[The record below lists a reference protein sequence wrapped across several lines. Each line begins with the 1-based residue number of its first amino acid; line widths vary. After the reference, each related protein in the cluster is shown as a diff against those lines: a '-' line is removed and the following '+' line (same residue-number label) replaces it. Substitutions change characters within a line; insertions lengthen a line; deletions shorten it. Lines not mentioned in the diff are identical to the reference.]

1 MAKKTID
8 LNELIA
14 NKEEF
19 YKKLDLYERKVLD
32 NYKRR
37 KIEVT
42 FSLNDQVY
50 DCSLANLITQM
61 ILFIP
66 FVNLNEIPSNN
77 FVILDKIKNFN
88 KNTLIGYFNDIISH
102 SINDLEVTD
111 KEYFDKLNISIKESI
126 NHLSDLSGKFNV
138 YSGSTITLHDLINL
152 YSENERF
159 KELVDEEVPSGLDFS
174 EIEDFVNNEFKEL
187 MSILETE
194 ETCFKSYFNAKTGIN
209 QKQFKEI
216 VSKIALKADLDGNLI
231 PYVIQ
236 ANYLKGL
243 NNIVDFFIVSILARK
258 ALITSHKRVK
268 DSGYLTRKLSLLQ
281 MDTFLSKEDDC
292 QTDEYVEVLIDS
304 KDTAKRYNLRYF
316 LNEKEDCLERFD
328 FKLHENLIGQ
338 TLKFR
343 SPIKCKCKDGNVCR
357 TCYGDLA
364 NVNNDIHIGILAV
377 LELTEQLTQKL
388 LSAKHLQTTKSDVID
403 WPKEMLEYFIVDK
416 GFIYIDSE
424 KEKSG
429 GFIVI
434 DDEDIDR
441 EDEDN
446 NLVVSKFSIKTRL
459 GNEIEITPPI
469 KLVVSKTIEELIDN
483 NPVRDSN
490 NKINMSIK
498 SLCAIEDAIFNFNLE
513 NNELS
518 TSLQAII
525 DLIESADHLGITNI
539 DEMANKFLELLNEG
553 DINLN
558 AVHAELI
565 LRELCRDASDLTKK
579 PERYDNEENYEI
591 LKVSDGIFQSP
602 SSAVSLSF
610 EHLKKQIQSP
620 DLYDKNGVSILDDLY
635 FN

>member
-1 MAKKTID
+1 MAKKTIN

-19 YKKLDLYERKVLD
+19 YKKLKLYESKVLD
-32 NYKRR
+32 QYKRR

-42 FSLNDQVY
+42 FSLNDEVY
-50 DCSLANLITQM
+50 ECSLANLITQM

-66 FVNLNEIPSNN
+66 FVNLGEIPSNN

-88 KNTLIGYFNDIISH
+88 KNNLIGYFNDIINH
-102 SINDLEVTD
+102 VINELEITD
-111 KEYFDKLNISIKESI
+111 KKYYDELNVSIKESI

-138 YSGSTITLHDLINL
+138 YSGSTITLHDLVNL

-159 KELVDEEVPSGLDFS
+159 KELVDQEVPNGLDFS
-174 EIEDFVNNEFKEL
+174 EIEEFVNKEFDEL
-187 MSILETE
+187 MDILEVE
-194 ETCFKSYFNAKTGIN
+194 DTCFRPYFNAKTGIN
-209 QKQFKEI
+209 RKQFKEI
-216 VSKIALKADLDGNLI
+216 ISTIALKADLDGNLI
-231 PYVIQ
+231 PYCIQ

-243 NNIVDFFIVSILARK
+243 NNITDFFIVSILARK

-268 DSGYLTRKLSLLQ
+268 DSGYLTRKLSLLLI
-281 MDTFLSKEDDC
+281 DSFLSEEDDC
-292 QTDEYVEVLIDS
+292 GTDEYTEVLIDS

-316 LNEKEDCLERFD
+316 LNEDEECLEKFD
-328 FKLHENLIGQ
+328 MKLHENLIGQ

-343 SPIKCKCKDGNVCR
+343 SPIKCKCKDGKICH
-357 TCYGDLA
+357 TCYGDLS
-364 NVNNDIHIGILAV
+364 NINNDIHIGILAV

-388 LSAKHLQTTKSDVID
+388 LSAKHLQTTMSDVID
-403 WPKEMLEYFIVDK
+403 WPEEMLKYFIVDK
-416 GFIYIDSE
+416 GSIYIDTD

-429 GFIVI
+429 GFVVI
-434 DDEDIDR
+434 DDDDL
-441 EDEDN
+441 DKDDDN
-446 NLVVSKFSIKTRL
+446 NLIVSKFSIRSRL
-459 GNEIEITPPI
+459 GNETDITPPI
-469 KLVVSKTIEELIDN
+469 RLVVSRTIADLIET

-490 NKINMSIK
+490 NKITMSIK
-498 SLCAIEDAIFNFNLE
+498 SLCGINDAIFTFNLE

-525 DLIESADHLGITNI
+525 DLIESSDHLGITNI
-539 DEMANKFLELLNEG
+539 DEMTNKFLELLNEG
-553 DINLN
+553 DIGLN

-579 PERYDNEENYEI
+579 PERYDDEENYEI
-591 LKVSDGIFQSP
+591 LKVSDGIFNSP

-620 DLYDKNGVSILDDLY
+620 DLYEKDGVSILDDLY

>member
-19 YKKLDLYERKVLD
+19 YSKLDLYERKVLD

-37 KIEVT
+37 KIDIT
-42 FSLNDQVY
+42 FSLNDQIY
-50 DCSLANLITQM
+50 ECSLANLITQM

-88 KNTLIGYFNDIISH
+88 KNTIIGYFNDIINH
-102 SINDLEVTD
+102 VINELEITD
-111 KEYFDKLNISIKESI
+111 KEYYDKLNISIKESI

-138 YSGSTITLHDLINL
+138 YSGSTIMLHDLINL

-174 EIEDFVNNEFKEL
+174 EIEEFVNKEFDEL
-187 MSILETE
+187 MNILEVE
-194 ETCFKSYFNAKTGIN
+194 DTCFRPYFNAKTGIN
-209 QKQFKEI
+209 RKQFKEI
-216 VSKIALKADLDGNLI
+216 VSTIALKADLDGNLI
-231 PYVIQ
+231 PYCIQ

-243 NNIVDFFIVSILARK
+243 KNITDFFIVSILARK

-268 DSGYLTRKLSLLQ
+268 DSGYLTRKLSLLL
-281 MDTFLSKEDDC
+281 MDTFLSTDDDC
-292 QTDEYVEVLIDS
+292 QTDEYSEILIDS

-316 LNEKEDCLERFD
+316 FNENENCLERFD
-328 FKLHENLIGQ
+328 TKLHENLIGQ

-343 SPIKCKCKDGNVCR
+343 SPIKCKCKDGKVCH

-388 LSAKHLQTTKSDVID
+388 LSAKHLQTTASDVID
-403 WPKEMLEYFIVDK
+403 WPKEMLQYFIVDK
-416 GFIYIDSE
+416 GSIYIDTE

-429 GFIVI
+429 AFIII
-434 DDEDIDR
+434 DDDDIDR
-441 EDEDN
+441 DDDDN
-446 NLVVSKFSIKTRL
+446 SIIVSKFSIRSRL
-459 GNEIEITPPI
+459 GTEIDITPPI
-469 KLVVSKTIEELIDN
+469 KLSFSRTITDLIEN

-490 NKINMSIK
+490 NKITMSVK
-498 SLCAIEDAIFNFNLE
+498 SLCSINDAIFTFNLE

-525 DLIESADHLGITNI
+525 DLIESSDHLGITNI
-539 DEMANKFLELLNEG
+539 DEMTNKFLELLNEG
-553 DINLN
+553 DIGLN

-565 LRELCRDASDLTKK
+565 LRELCRDANNLTKK
-579 PERYDNEENYEI
+579 PERYDEEENYQI
-591 LKVSDGIFQSP
+591 LKVSDGIFNSP

-620 DLYDKNGVSILDDLY
+620 ELYEKNGTSILDDLY